1 MNNYKYKFCLVG
13 TFYSKSIELVL
24 NVCRNICTYT
34 YKEGVYLHTHN
45 MYSRTQVDEKT
56 LNSKSVM
63 LGLRG
68 NKRNVATL
76 NHFIIIYVSKSNQ

>member
-1 MNNYKYKFCLVG
+1 
-13 TFYSKSIELVL
+13 
-24 NVCRNICTYT
+24 
-34 YKEGVYLHTHN
+34 